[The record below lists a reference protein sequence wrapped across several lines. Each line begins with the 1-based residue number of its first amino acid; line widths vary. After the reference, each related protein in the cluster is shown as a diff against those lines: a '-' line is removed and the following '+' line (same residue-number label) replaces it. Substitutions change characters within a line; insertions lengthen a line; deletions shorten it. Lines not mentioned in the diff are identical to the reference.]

1 MNKTESRK
9 ALNKLVFEMV
19 TGLGYEVVDDG
30 DGGRVTFIKP
40 NHKNLYDSIEY
51 HRSYFDVCVLN
62 DASNEVKEDGN
73 TIEWFIE
80 TQRKALDIY
89 NTVFN
94 NMTRQIKKSNI
105 IIIYCDS
112 VLTKLLD
119 IPFFNKYNLKLIKII
134 KFPRFVPFTNNI
146 LYILSN

>member
-40 NHKNLYDSIEY
+40 DHKDYRNSYRDSYHDSIEY
-51 HRSYFDVCVLN
+51 HKSRFDIYVLS

-80 TQRKALDIY
+80 TQRKALDI
-89 NTVFN
+89 
-94 NMTRQIKKSNI
+94 
-105 IIIYCDS
+105 
-112 VLTKLLD
+112 
-119 IPFFNKYNLKLIKII
+119 
-134 KFPRFVPFTNNI
+134 
-146 LYILSN
+146 

>member
-1 MNKTESRK
+1 MNKTERRK

-19 TGLGYEVVDDG
+19 TSLGYEVVDDG

-62 DASNEVKEDGN
+62 DASNEVEEDSK

-80 TQRKALDIY
+80 TQRKALDI
-89 NTVFN
+89 
-94 NMTRQIKKSNI
+94 
-105 IIIYCDS
+105 
-112 VLTKLLD
+112 
-119 IPFFNKYNLKLIKII
+119 
-134 KFPRFVPFTNNI
+134 
-146 LYILSN
+146 

>member
-1 MNKTESRK
+1 MNKTERRK

-19 TGLGYEVVDDG
+19 TGLGYEVIDDG

-62 DASNEVKEDGN
+62 NASNEVKEDSK

-80 TQRKALDIY
+80 TQRKSLDI
-89 NTVFN
+89 
-94 NMTRQIKKSNI
+94 
-105 IIIYCDS
+105 
-112 VLTKLLD
+112 
-119 IPFFNKYNLKLIKII
+119 
-134 KFPRFVPFTNNI
+134 
-146 LYILSN
+146 

>member
-1 MNKTESRK
+1 MNKTERRK

-40 NHKNLYDSIEY
+40 NHKNLYDSIDY

-62 DASNEVKEDGN
+62 DASNEVKEDSK

-80 TQRKALDIY
+80 TQRKALDI
-89 NTVFN
+89 
-94 NMTRQIKKSNI
+94 
-105 IIIYCDS
+105 
-112 VLTKLLD
+112 
-119 IPFFNKYNLKLIKII
+119 
-134 KFPRFVPFTNNI
+134 
-146 LYILSN
+146 